1 MPLRF
6 VVHHEHRILS
16 SANDTLDSGPCKD
29 IAQKLLAMGAHYDEI
44 GTDRG
49 ARAQDPVEGV
59 PPDHGRMATRVRQL
73 GHGPDLLYQDPLSLA
88 LFHADQIGRQVF
100 INDVNKV
107 QLGTAGASQKAG
119 LTQSAMRTRRKIR
132 RSDDDHVGTLTLS
145 NRADLGKAAI

>member
-1 MPLRF
+1 
-6 VVHHEHRILS
+6 
-16 SANDTLDSGPCKD
+16 
-29 IAQKLLAMGAHYDEI
+29 MGAHYDEI